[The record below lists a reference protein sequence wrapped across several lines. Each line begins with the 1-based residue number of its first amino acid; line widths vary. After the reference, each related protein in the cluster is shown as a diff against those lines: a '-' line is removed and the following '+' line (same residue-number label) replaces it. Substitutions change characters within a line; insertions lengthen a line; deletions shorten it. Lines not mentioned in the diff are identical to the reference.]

1 MNSISFYHNFEC
13 IKNFNKCVA
22 KRLRDYE
29 YKPHPECPQECTKF
43 MFRQKS
49 IQYADLNTEPKF
61 EVKNDKKLATLVI
74 NLSGVEILLNE
85 QKEVYPMVN

>member
-1 MNSISFYHNFEC
+1 
-13 IKNFNKCVA
+13 
-22 KRLRDYE
+22 
-29 YKPHPECPQECTKF
+29 

-61 EVKNDKKLATLVI
+61 KVNSDKKLATLVI

-85 QKEVYPMVN
+85 QKEVYPMVRSQN